1 MVFLYII
8 SEEKLWEDHSAIL
21 IRSSK
26 VGKMI
31 LFGSVIVVYVLNDPT
46 AVWLVLMYFDPYNG
60 SSYMIQVVFCPYVYV
75 KEKYSMT
82 IEEFL
87 LQASGKTEWSFLFV
101 ESLQEF

>member
-1 MVFLYII
+1 M
-8 SEEKLWEDHSAIL
+8 SEEDFWEDHSAIL
-21 IRSSK
+21 IRSST

-60 SSYMIQVVFCPYVYV
+60 SSYMIQVVFCPYVYM

-82 IEEFL
+82 IVEFL
-87 LQASGKTEWSFLFV
+87 L
-101 ESLQEF
+101 

>member
-1 MVFLYII
+1 M
-8 SEEKLWEDHSAIL
+8 SEEKLWGDHSAIL

-75 KEKYSMT
+75 KEKYSIT
-82 IEEFL
+82 TVEFL
-87 LQASGKTEWSFLFV
+87 LWASGKTE
-101 ESLQEF
+101 

>member
-1 MVFLYII
+1 M
-8 SEEKLWEDHSAIL
+8 SEEEFWEDRSAIL

-46 AVWLVLMYFDPYNG
+46 AVWLVLMHFDPYNG
-60 SSYMIQVVFCPYVYV
+60 SSYMIQVVVCPYVYV

-82 IEEFL
+82 IVEFL
-87 LQASGKTEWSFLFV
+87 L
-101 ESLQEF
+101 